1 VSWRAAR
8 LGLAGA
14 MIREY
19 PLEDRG
25 YDQPE
30 YEKFWAAAAALDKN
44 AVDTVDLFQ
53 KLRLRG
59 TQGANDE

>member
-1 VSWRAAR
+1 MSWRAAR

-30 YEKFWAAAAALDKN
+30 YEKFWAAAAALDK
-44 AVDTVDLFQ
+44 
-53 KLRLRG
+53 KCR
-59 TQGANDE
+59 